1 MSRIPRKTVLASACA
16 LAIFSSQALMAQD
29 APTES
34 ANTPEEAEK
43 LDAIE
48 VTGLRYSIATSV
60 DTKSESTS
68 IVEAISA
75 EDIGKLPDL
84 SIAESLARLP
94 GLAGQRVD
102 GRAQVIAIRGL
113 SPDFAATLLNGR
125 EQISTGDNRGVEF
138 DQYPSELINA
148 VTVYKTP
155 DAALVGQGLSGTVN
169 LQTVRPLDIGERR
182 VVFNARGEYNTL
194 GEQNDGGSDMGYRIS
209 ASYIDQ
215 FMDDT
220 LGVAIGFARLDSPF
234 QEQHYKAW
242 WWADTAPWGAPIQGQ
257 PENSIAL
264 MGAEAWA
271 RSREQVRDGLMA
283 VLEYRPSDEFHTTL
297 DVYYSDF
304 DQSETTRGMM
314 WSQDPWTGNGVYYT
328 DAQTSPV
335 GGDQLVTGGTV
346 HNLRPVVR
354 NDYNTRDDKL
364 YSIGWNN
371 EWKLS
376 EDWSATADLYFSGAD
391 RDQSNIE
398 TYAGILGLDTINMA
412 VPVIPAYPTFTA
424 GADYADPATILLS
437 DPANWGREG
446 RLEIPKQEDRLQGAR
461 LAVRREF
468 LDGAFSGIDIGFNY
482 SKREKDKSSQVYFA
496 NLRDGAT
503 SQAVG
508 GNVLVSPT
516 SLGFVGIP
524 GVLGYDVLA
533 ALDQYY
539 DLTLEM
545 SRDDLR
551 KDFTVTEKVGT
562 GYAKLDIDT
571 DLTDGIALRGNVG
584 VQMIHTDQS
593 SSAFNLDANSGAV
606 VGNLDRGTT
615 YNDFLPSLNLVADF
629 GDGYMIRFGAAKT
642 LARARID
649 DMRAAASAGVDPTTR
664 TWSGG
669 GGNPELEPW
678 RATSYD
684 LSFEKYFGEASYVAL
699 AGFYKS
705 LDTYV
710 YTQTIEYDFT
720 GFTNTGTVQPISN
733 IGSYSAPANGD
744 GGWLRGGEFSTAL
757 EGNLLSDSLDGF
769 GLLINGSY
777 TESSIK
783 PDGPNTS
790 ATATL
795 PGLSKVV
802 ANGTFYY
809 EHNGFSARISQ
820 RYRSEF
826 RGEITSLFAQRS
838 YTRIRPDRQTD
849 VQLSYAFG
857 EKSSLAGWEVLLQAN
872 NITNSPYRTVQDGDF
887 PGGALA
893 PLEYNL
899 YGRQYLLGLSYK
911 M

>member
-1 MSRIPRKTVLASACA
+1 
-16 LAIFSSQALMAQD
+16 
-29 APTES
+29 
-34 ANTPEEAEK
+34 
-43 LDAIE
+43 
-48 VTGLRYSIATSV
+48 
-60 DTKSESTS
+60 
-68 IVEAISA
+68 
-75 EDIGKLPDL
+75 
-84 SIAESLARLP
+84 
-94 GLAGQRVD
+94 
-102 GRAQVIAIRGL
+102 
-113 SPDFAATLLNGR
+113 
-125 EQISTGDNRGVEF
+125 
-138 DQYPSELINA
+138 
-148 VTVYKTP
+148 
-155 DAALVGQGLSGTVN
+155 
-169 LQTVRPLDIGERR
+169 
-182 VVFNARGEYNTL
+182 
-194 GEQNDGGSDMGYRIS
+194 
-209 ASYIDQ
+209 
-215 FMDDT
+215 
-220 LGVAIGFARLDSPF
+220 
-234 QEQHYKAW
+234 
-242 WWADTAPWGAPIQGQ
+242 
-257 PENSIAL
+257 
-264 MGAEAWA
+264 
-271 RSREQVRDGLMA
+271 
-283 VLEYRPSDEFHTTL
+283 
-297 DVYYSDF
+297 
-304 DQSETTRGMM
+304 
-314 WSQDPWTGNGVYYT
+314 
-328 DAQTSPV
+328 
-335 GGDQLVTGGTV
+335 
-346 HNLRPVVR
+346 
-354 NDYNTRDDKL
+354 
-364 YSIGWNN
+364 
-371 EWKLS
+371 
-376 EDWSATADLYFSGAD
+376 
-391 RDQSNIE
+391 
-398 TYAGILGLDTINMA
+398 
-412 VPVIPAYPTFTA
+412 
-424 GADYADPATILLS
+424 
-437 DPANWGREG
+437 
-446 RLEIPKQEDRLQGAR
+446 
-461 LAVRREF
+461 
-468 LDGAFSGIDIGFNY
+468 
-482 SKREKDKSSQVYFA
+482 
-496 NLRDGAT
+496 
-503 SQAVG
+503 
-508 GNVLVSPT
+508 
-516 SLGFVGIP
+516 
-524 GVLGYDVLA
+524 VLA

-551 KDFTVTEKVGT
+551 KDFTVTEKVST

-593 SSAFNLDANSGAV
+593 SSAFNLDADSGAV
-606 VGNLDRGTT
+606 VGNLDHGTT

-642 LARARID
+642 LARARVD

-684 LSFEKYFGEASYVAL
+684 VSFEKYFGEASYVAL

-849 VQLSYAFG
+849 VQVSYAFG
-857 EKSSLAGWEVLLQAN
+857 EKSSLSGWEVLLQAN